1 MWESGCQPQ
10 AVKDSSAAEG
20 EQLLLQ
26 SQQAAGLNI
35 PLLVPAK
42 GMGENTAAGEKAEPV
57 VSESK
62 RLRARARE
70 EAGSEPAGTRT
81 NCRGNQS

>member
-1 MWESGCQPQ
+1 M
-10 AVKDSSAAEG
+10 
-20 EQLLLQ
+20 LQ

-62 RLRARARE
+62 RLRAGVRE
-70 EAGSEPAGTRT
+70 EAGSEPA
-81 NCRGNQS
+81 